1 MYMPNMSGHMAVAKR
16 VSEILNINDPDYYRG
31 NLLPDLYADKV
42 KSHYK
47 IPGRIYLI
55 PDIAKVVD
63 SIDLSNK
70 KNIGILSHLLLDKH
84 YFEEYMPSKYDRDI
98 FNNGDKSIYKDY
110 DILNKDIVEYFNIDV
125 DYLTNILSEFDE
137 DIELKKLDL
146 NLKCLKINEDGK
158 TTYLDKDDF
167 IKFLSDISIVIAEE
181 IKDYV
186 RKSKR

>member
-1 MYMPNMSGHMAVAKR
+1 
-16 VSEILNINDPDYYRG
+16 
-31 NLLPDLYADKV
+31 
-42 KSHYK
+42 
-47 IPGRIYLI
+47 
-55 PDIAKVVD
+55 
-63 SIDLSNK
+63 
-70 KNIGILSHLLLDKH
+70 
-84 YFEEYMPSKYDRDI
+84 MPSKYDRDI